1 MAACAATVPPPVNVA
16 DATRARARAFLRVKV
31 SLGIPLREIEPSS
44 LMAKVKR

>member
-1 MAACAATVPPPVNVA
+1 MAACAATVPPVNVA